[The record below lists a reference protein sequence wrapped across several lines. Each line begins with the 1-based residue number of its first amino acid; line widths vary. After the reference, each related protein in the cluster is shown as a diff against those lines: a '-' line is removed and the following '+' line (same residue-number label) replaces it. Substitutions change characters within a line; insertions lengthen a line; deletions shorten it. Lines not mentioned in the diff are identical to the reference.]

1 MSATGSPSRWRAPST
16 SWISPPAY
24 WPLPYLA
31 LEGDESALNDLAEGR
46 TVHGVAALVAFAPAL
61 STLPRS
67 MRSSSTASYD
77 RAYPPARQ

>member
-1 MSATGSPSRWRAPST
+1 MHRPTTGPVV
-16 SWISPPAY
+16 AY
-24 WPLPYLA
+24 ACMTLAYIGYRLSEPLARTVDLM
-31 LEGDESALNDLAEGR
+31 DLAEGR
-46 TVHGVAALVAFAPAL
+46 TVHGFAALVAFAPAL